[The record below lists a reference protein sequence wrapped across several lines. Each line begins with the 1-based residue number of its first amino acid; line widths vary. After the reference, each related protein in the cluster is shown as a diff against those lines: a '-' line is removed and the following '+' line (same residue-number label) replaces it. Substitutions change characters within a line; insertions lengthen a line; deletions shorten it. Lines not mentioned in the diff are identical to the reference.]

1 MLDGEATLWVEPMGE
16 PAETID
22 PAAAEALGARGLRQ
36 LEQQGIPVESLDEA
50 LDAEATAQALA
61 WLRGEGPCP
70 SID

>member
-1 MLDGEATLWVEPMGE
+1 MASPTLYAEPMGE
-16 PAETID
+16 PAEKID
-22 PAAAEALGARGLRQ
+22 PAAAEALGARVLRQ
-36 LEQQGIPVESLDEA
+36 LEQQGIPVESLNEE